1 MSVVFGFKIL
11 QAHLLLGTLAL
22 VAQAIERCNYI
33 SIFLLTAIV
42 WQAKHCFGR
51 DAYNLRRVIKIN
63 PFALLEAIHHRLP

>member
-42 WQAKHCFGR
+42 WQTEHGFGR
-51 DAYNLRRVIKIN
+51 DAYNLLSGRQD
-63 PFALLEAIHHRLP
+63 